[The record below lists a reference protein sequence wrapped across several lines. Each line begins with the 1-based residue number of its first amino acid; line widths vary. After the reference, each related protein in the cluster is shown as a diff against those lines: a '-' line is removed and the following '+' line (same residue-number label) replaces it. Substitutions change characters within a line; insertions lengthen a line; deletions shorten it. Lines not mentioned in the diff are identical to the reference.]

1 MKKVIIKNSINIDV
15 MIEKMKSEIECLNNG
30 YEYNMIR
37 DYIINNGSGIYEF
50 GFGCRGGLEE
60 FIKNDEYLSV
70 EEVNEVYYD
79 NECSNEEVLMYYS
92 DDYNF
97 INEDFDFIFCV
108 SYFEEGSS
116 VFVNVNV

>member
-1 MKKVIIKNSINIDV
+1 MKKVIIKNSINVDV

-30 YEYNMIR
+30 YEYDMIK
-37 DYIINNGSGIYEF
+37 DYIIKNGSGIYEF

-60 FIKNDEYLSV
+60 FIKNDEYLSI

-79 NECSNEEVLMYYS
+79 NECSIEEVGMYYS

-116 VFVNVNV
+116 VFVNVSV

>member
-92 DDYNF
+92 DNENF

-108 SYFEEGSS
+108 SYFEEGYS
-116 VFVNVNV
+116 VFVNVNI